1 MQKPKTGKFS
11 IFSPLSAKLGSLAG
25 RVGLTQFPVGSGRV
39 GLKMWA
45 TRPDLGLG
53 PKCQP
58 ETRPDGQSRL
68 D

>member
-11 IFSPLSAKLGSLAG
+11 IFSSLGVKLGFLAG

-45 TRPDLGLG
+45 TSPDLGSG

-58 ETRPDGQSRL
+58 EIRLDGQSNEC
-68 D
+68 